1 MGNFPS
7 ILFHCFLREI
17 IWASLVYTRA
27 YAHILTAMS
36 RPMNN
41 FERFRLLVCYGCH
54 GTVL

>member
-41 FERFRLLVCYGCH
+41 FEHFRLLVCYGCH